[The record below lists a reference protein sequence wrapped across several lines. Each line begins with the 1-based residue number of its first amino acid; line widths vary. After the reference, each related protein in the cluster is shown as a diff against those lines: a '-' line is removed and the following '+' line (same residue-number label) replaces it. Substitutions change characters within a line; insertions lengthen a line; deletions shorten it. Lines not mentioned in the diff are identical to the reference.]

1 MLERVQNGYALKE
14 GVTLTEE
21 QQQRYKEIKN
31 YPAGFMPDYE
41 QYILDGSMPSPVD
54 EEGNKKN
61 LAVHPMRDLM
71 IESKINR
78 AEIENKRLSDEN
90 AKLRN
95 ILVEKTIITSKEAD
109 ELQIIEKEDELIIKR

>member
-31 YPAGFMPDYE
+31 YPAGFIPDYE
-41 QYILDGSMPSPVD
+41 QYITDGSMPSEYD
-54 EEGNKKN
+54 EEGNKRN

-71 IESKINR
+71 IESWQH
-78 AEIENKRLSDEN
+78 LQDED
-90 AKLRN
+90 L
-95 ILVEKTIITSKEAD
+95 ETIIEIL
-109 ELQIIEKEDELIIKR
+109 EGE